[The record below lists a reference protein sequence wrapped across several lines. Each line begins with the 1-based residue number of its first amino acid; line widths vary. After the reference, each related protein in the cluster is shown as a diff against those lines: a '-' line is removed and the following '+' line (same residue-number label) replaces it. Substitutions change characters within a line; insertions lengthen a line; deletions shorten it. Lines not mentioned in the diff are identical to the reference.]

1 MNVYYNPEKLE
12 RLFQEAQT
20 FALLE
25 PVRNTR
31 AKYLRRAVRAAKYAL
46 QTAWAALTQ
55 TLELKG
61 AL

>member
-1 MNVYYNPEKLE
+1 MNIYNNPEKLE
-12 RLFQEAQT
+12 RLIQEAQN

-25 PVRNTR
+25 PIRKTR
-31 AKYLRRAVRAAKYAL
+31 VKYLRHAVKAAKYAL

-55 TLELKG
+55 TLEPQG